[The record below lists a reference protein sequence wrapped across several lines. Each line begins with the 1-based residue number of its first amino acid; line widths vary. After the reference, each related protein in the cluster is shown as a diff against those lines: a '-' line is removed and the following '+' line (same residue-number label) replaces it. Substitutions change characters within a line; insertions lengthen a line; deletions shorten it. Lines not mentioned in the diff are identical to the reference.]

1 MQNKGFISTIAI
13 LLVLICGF
21 YISFSFVTSHYEK
34 KAKEFAAITA
44 KTSDETNDVYKQSLK
59 QFNDSI
65 DKEKVYLW
73 YTYNQVRKMEVGLG
87 LDLKGGMNVVLEIS
101 VPDILR
107 QYASGD
113 AQLAQ
118 INAAIKKA
126 EADGGKGSDKDFVSR
141 VASYIQP
148 GVMAS
153 LFVREGEYMGNLK
166 SNASNEEVTSAL
178 EKQVDSQVD
187 AAFNIF
193 RTRIDQFGVVAPN
206 IQKLQDKNGQI
217 LLELP
222 GVKEPERVTELL
234 KSSANLEFFEVYN
247 YNEILGDLQRF
258 AAAFAQQDTV
268 NHLNVIELL
277 GGPQRAGSPIVGMVT
292 PANKNLVDSVMNT
305 ELAKRTLPSDLSLMW
320 SVKQAEFP
328 VTDANGNV
336 VKKDNGDD
344 KTVGYWELI
353 ALKGDAV
360 LEGDAVTSASSEYDN
375 MQGNMVNMKMNDR
388 GAQEW
393 ATITRNNIGRP
404 IAIVLDEHV
413 YSFPNVNNEITGGSS
428 QITGNFTPEEANDLA
443 NVLKSGKMS
452 AKVNVV
458 SNNVIGPSL
467 GAEAIQM
474 GFISFIV
481 AIILLMILM
490 VAYYGWIPGLVAN
503 VGLILNLFF
512 TLGILASL
520 QAVLTLSGIAGIVLA
535 LGMAVD
541 ANVLIFE
548 RTKEELKSGKKL
560 RQAIA
565 EGYGNAFSAIFD
577 SNLTSVIT
585 GVILLY
591 FGSGPIKGFA
601 TTLIIGIVCSFF
613 TAVFLTRIAFDLIT
627 KNGRCANMT
636 FTTAL
641 SRNFLTSPKVNFM
654 GKSKAAAAVWIALI
668 VVSIASL
675 AIRGMN
681 QGIDFSGGRNYV
693 VQFEKDVDRQAV
705 QEKLLD
711 LFQTK
716 ANDPTVSVAVI
727 NIDNP
732 SKLRIS
738 TNYKIAEESEGIE
751 NEVASILYEG
761 LKDELTVNGQTMSLD
776 AFSVS
781 DESHGII
788 SIQKVGPS
796 VADDMKR
803 DAAWAL
809 GIAVVC
815 MFLYILL
822 RFRNIAFSVGAVCAV
837 ALTAFLIVG
846 FYSICWGFLPF
857 SMEIDQSFIAAVLT
871 IIGYQI
877 NDTVVVFDRVREM
890 IGIYPKEDRFKTFN
904 KSLNQTLGRTVMTS
918 FSTLLVLLCIF
929 FLGGDTIRSFTFA
942 MIFGVVVG
950 TFCSLFCAAPIAY
963 SIMARNSKKNGSVA
977 EADGKPAL
985 EGNRRFK

>member
-34 KAKEFAAITA
+34 KAKEFAAMTA

-738 TNYKIAEESEGIE
+738 TNYKICL
-751 NEVASILYEG
+751 LY
-761 LKDELTVNGQTMSLD
+761 TS
-776 AFSVS
+776 
-781 DESHGII
+781 
-788 SIQKVGPS
+788 PS
-796 VADDMKR
+796 PR
-803 DAAWAL
+803 DR
-809 GIAVVC
+809 G
-815 MFLYILL
+815 
-822 RFRNIAFSVGAVCAV
+822 
-837 ALTAFLIVG
+837 
-846 FYSICWGFLPF
+846 
-857 SMEIDQSFIAAVLT
+857 
-871 IIGYQI
+871 
-877 NDTVVVFDRVREM
+877 
-890 IGIYPKEDRFKTFN
+890 
-904 KSLNQTLGRTVMTS
+904 
-918 FSTLLVLLCIF
+918 
-929 FLGGDTIRSFTFA
+929 
-942 MIFGVVVG
+942 
-950 TFCSLFCAAPIAY
+950 
-963 SIMARNSKKNGSVA
+963 
-977 EADGKPAL
+977 
-985 EGNRRFK
+985 

>member
-34 KAKEFAAITA
+34 KAKEFAAMTA

-776 AFSVS
+776 ACSVS